1 MSAASKRARNMSAAE
16 KYFVNDSRQPQRVQ
30 VSVIVKYP
38 RSRQT
43 STHDPVV
50 RKFSHQDFEATH
62 DPLVR
67 NFSHH
72 DFEEDHN
79 ALPVVR
85 NFSHQDFEE
94 DYDALLKFLRESLPA
109 QNWSRLAYE
118 VFDKNNKHIEQKVI
132 MDYRSMEYEFI
143 EDLQNMLYEMV
154 GDGISTNTWK
164 FTLYSKP

>member
-1 MSAASKRARNMSAAE
+1 MSGAE
-16 KYFVNDSRQPQRVQ
+16 KYFVNNSMQPQQVQ

-50 RKFSHQDFEATH
+50 RKFSHQDFEEDHDALTH

-67 NFSHH
+67 NFPHE

-85 NFSHQDFEE
+85 NFSHQDFEN
-94 DYDALLKFLRESLPA
+94 DYDALFNFLKKSLPEEK
-109 QNWSRLAYE
+109 WSRVIYE
-118 VFDKNNKHIEQKVI
+118 VFDKNNTRIDRRCI
-132 MDYRSMEYEFI
+132 MDYRSMQYEFVG
-143 EDLQNMLYEMV
+143 DLQNVLYEMV
-154 GDGISTNTWK
+154 GDEISTNTWK
-164 FTLYSKP
+164 FTLYSKT